1 MSLIDGFIEQA
12 EQSTKRIVLPEGEDE
27 RMVQAATRLAAEG
40 IAEPILLG
48 SEEKIAEVAGGSA
61 PEGVTAIDPAG
72 SDALPRYAAAYTS
85 RRDGVTDRMAQR
97 LVKRPLYFG
106 AMMVS
111 EGDADGMVA
120 GVTKATTQVI
130 SAAALCIGYEEGVT
144 QPSSFFIIALPEP
157 SDQVLVYADAA
168 VAVDPTAEELA
179 QIAVVTAGN
188 AQALLD
194 TEPRVAMLSFSTH
207 RSATHPRVD
216 KVRKA
221 TEIAREMAPDLK
233 IDGELQAD
241 AALSDRVAEK
251 KCPDSTVAGKAN
263 VLVFPDLDSANI
275 AYKLTQYLAGAL
287 AIGPIM
293 QGFRRPVNDLSRGA
307 TVEDIVA
314 VSAISALQAAR

>member
-12 EQSTKRIVLPEGEDE
+12 KQSTKRIVLPEGEDE
-27 RMVQAATRLAAEG
+27 RMIQAAARLAAEG
-40 IAEPILLG
+40 IASPILLG
-48 SEEKIAEVAGGSA
+48 DEEAIAGVAGGSV
-61 PEGVTAIDPAG
+61 PEGVTIIDPAG
-72 SDALPRYAAAYTS
+72 SDELSRYATAYAS
-85 RRDGVTDRMAQR
+85 RRDGVSDRMAQR

-111 EGDADGMVA
+111 EDDADGMVA
-120 GVTKATTQVI
+120 GVTKATAHVI
-130 SAAALCIGYEEGVT
+130 SAAALCIGYEEGMS
-144 QPSSFFIIALPEP
+144 QPSSFFIMALPGPPE
-157 SDQVLVYADAA
+157 QVLVYADAA

-188 AQALLD
+188 AQALLGI
-194 TEPRVAMLSFSTH
+194 EPRVAMLSFSTH
-207 RSATHPRVD
+207 HSASHARVD
-216 KVRKA
+216 KVRTA
-221 TEIAREMAPDLK
+221 TELAREMAPDLM

-263 VLVFPDLDSANI
+263 ILVFPDLDSGNI

-307 TVEDIVA
+307 TLEDIVA